1 MAKYRI
7 TGPDGAT
14 YDITAPD
21 GASEQDVLAYA
32 QTNAKSTPS
41 EATTRG
47 RGLGS
52 DVQGL
57 HNAMN
62 GALMGFGDEVYGGL
76 SAAGQT
82 LRNLLPRAL
91 DDIGLPGRNDKNFA
105 QNYQASR
112 DEARGAADQFKTER
126 PVFATATNL
135 AASALPMALAPGG
148 AAPAT
153 TSKVMG
159 PLAQALTAGRTGMGF
174 GAVTGAGESTADDL
188 AGVLADTGKSAVIS
202 GGLSVAGQG
211 AVNALGAVGKNVAQR
226 VATTPAYDEAKIR
239 IAELLAK
246 DAPKVGAPASRVAAR
261 METLGPQAK
270 VVDATAAGS
279 NTRQTLDTLAT
290 LPGEAKAA
298 VEKEIRNLQIG
309 RSGRIVDAADNAL
322 GTQGAGYKTSLDA
335 LEAIQKKAQA
345 PFRKQLEGLSVRAD
359 DELMSILNREP
370 KAFEAAVTLAR
381 KNGELPIDL
390 SKLKA
395 GDDLPFD
402 SLDTIKKAL
411 WTIAEKE
418 KVNFAPTAES
428 KATNGIRV
436 ALTEKMDRLS
446 PKDAKGSIYKQAR
459 DAFAGP
465 EGLRDAVAAGRTAMK
480 EDALGV
486 AELTKGMGKAEL
498 DAFRVGALQAIKDKV
513 GTEGGQTSM
522 LKFWKEPGTGDKLKE
537 IFGGDRRT
545 FIAALLKES
554 QLKMFEQTGRGS
566 QTAARLMGAGE
577 LDAAEAL
584 GTMASAAASHGVGAI
599 PAAVG
604 AVNKAWNQVKTPE
617 AVRDEMARLLMLKGP
632 AAQQEL
638 QNLPNFMA
646 QVNANRSK
654 WASVLGAGTGQVPKN

>member
-1 MAKYRI
+1 MAKYLI
-7 TGPDGAT
+7 TGPDGAN
-14 YDITAPD
+14 YEITAPD

-32 QTNAKSTPS
+32 QSNAKATPS

-47 RGLGS
+47 KGLGS

-62 GALMGFGDEVYGGL
+62 GALMGFGDEVFGGL
-76 SAAGQT
+76 SAAGQS
-82 LRNLLPRAL
+82 LRNLLPKAL
-91 DDIGLPGRNDKNFA
+91 DNLGLPGRNDKDFA
-105 QNYQASR
+105 QNYQAFR
-112 DEARGAADQFKTER
+112 DESRGATDQFKTER
-126 PVFATATNL
+126 PVFATATSL
-135 AASALPMALAPGG
+135 AAGAPAMALAPGG
-148 AAPAT
+148 APAKA
-153 TSKVMG
+153 SKVMG
-159 PLAQALTAGRTGMGF
+159 PLAQALTAGRTGAGF

-188 AGVLADTGKSAVIS
+188 AGVLADTGKSAAVS
-202 GGLSVAGQG
+202 GALGVAGQG

-226 VATTPAYDEAKIR
+226 VAERPAYDEARIR
-239 IAELLAK
+239 LAELLTK
-246 DAPKVGAPASRVAAR
+246 DAPKVGVPASRVAAR

-270 VVDATAAGS
+270 IVDATAAGS
-279 NTRQTLDTLAT
+279 NARQTLDTLAT

-298 VEKEIRNLQIG
+298 VEKEIRNLQMG

-359 DELMSILNREP
+359 DELMGLLNREP
-370 KAFEAAVTLAR
+370 AAFKAAADLAR
-381 KNGELPIDL
+381 KEGGIPIDL
-390 SKLKA
+390 TKLKA
-395 GDDLPFD
+395 GDDIPFD
-402 SLDTIKKAL
+402 ALDTVKKAL

-428 KATNGIRV
+428 RATNGIRV

-446 PKDAKGSIYKQAR
+446 PKDANGSIYKQAR
-459 DAFAGP
+459 DAFGGAA
-465 EGLRDAVAAGRTAMK
+465 ELKDAVAAGRTAMK

-498 DAFRVGALQAIKDKV
+498 DAFRVGALQSIRDKV

-577 LDAAEAL
+577 LDAADAL
-584 GTMASAAASHGVGAI
+584 GTVASAAASHGVGAI

-654 WASVLGAGTGQVPKN
+654 WASVLGAGTGQAPKN